1 MDLYRLGVKIFLND
15 RATVALPDFIPV
27 FHRWVQ
33 SQVIRGHMLLDIH
46 NYSHIHHGPG
56 ILLVGHEGNFSAD
69 AADGRPGLLYY
80 RKHPSEP
87 SKQDP
92 VITVLE
98 PALQA
103 CSLLEDESSLGP
115 VRFRTDELLV
125 TTNDRLHAPNDEAA
139 FRELQSVTSAA
150 LGRFMNSQELTIT
163 RVSDSP
169 KERLALHVRT
179 GGSPGVKALLSKV
192 QEVKRG

>member
-15 RATVALPDFIPV
+15 PGTVALPDFIPV

-56 ILLVGHEGNFSAD
+56 ILLVAHEGNFSAD
-69 AADGRPGLLYY
+69 VADGRLGLIYY

-87 SKQDP
+87 SKEDP
-92 VITVLE
+92 LVTVLE

-103 CSLLEDESSLGP
+103 CSLLEDEPSLGP
-115 VRFRTDELLV
+115 LRFRTDELLV
-125 TTNDRLHAPNDEAA
+125 TTNDRLHAPNDEPA
-139 FRELQSVTSAA
+139 FRELHSVTSAA
-150 LGRFMNSQELTIT
+150 LGRFMDSRNLTIT

-179 GGSPGVKALLSKV
+179 GGSPGVKALLAKIQV
-192 QEVKRG
+192 VTK